1 MVKKAGEQ
9 GTSWMR
15 MPNATEVANPLG
27 VEVITLL
34 SMAHHELI
42 DEFFQGTYDPQYKYA
57 SLRCLDFNKE
67 LDGRGISVSKVA
79 ESKPQDSDDEGER
92 DCWIVWEF
100 KNKNIDS
107 NQTAAVKFF
116 GITSS
121 YDGAEFEGFRLVK
134 PKQKTITVYE

>member
-1 MVKKAGEQ
+1 MEKKA

-34 SMAHHELI
+34 SLAHQELI

-67 LDGRGISVSKVA
+67 LDNRGINVSKVA

-92 DCWIVWEF
+92 DYWIVWEF
-100 KNKNIDS
+100 KNANTDGTL
-107 NQTAAVKFF
+107 TAAVKFF

-134 PKQKTITVYE
+134 PQQKTITVYE

>member
-1 MVKKAGEQ
+1 
-9 GTSWMR
+9 MR

-34 SMAHHELI
+34 SLAHQELI

-57 SLRCLDFNKE
+57 SLRCLDFSKE
-67 LDGRGISVSKVA
+67 LDGRRISVSKVA

-100 KNKNIDS
+100 KNANIDS
-107 NQTAAVKFF
+107 TLTAAVKFF

-134 PKQKTITVYE
+134 PQQKTITVYE